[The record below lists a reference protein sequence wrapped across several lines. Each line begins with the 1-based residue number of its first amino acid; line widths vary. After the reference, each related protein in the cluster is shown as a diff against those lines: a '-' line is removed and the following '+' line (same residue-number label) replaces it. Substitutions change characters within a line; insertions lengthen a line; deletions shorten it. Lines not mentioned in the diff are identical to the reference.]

1 MHTRTI
7 YYKQTIKYYY
17 YIISS
22 EDSLTMNFSMYVKKL
37 EILMILSKDKKQIK
51 ICSYLLLTSGEL

>member
-17 YIISS
+17 IISS
-22 EDSLTMNFSMYVKKL
+22 EDSLTMNVSMYVKKL